1 MNPSLRT
8 SASGMIAQQR
18 MIDVIANNLANV
30 NTTAFKRSRA
40 SFEDVLYETL
50 QGESLVNYQGN
61 ESVAPIQVG
70 KGVRVADV
78 LRFHQQG
85 GLAQTDRPFDL
96 AIEGDGFFQIQRPDG
111 GVGYTRDGSFT
122 LSNTGALVTGNGY
135 LLQPGVTIPP
145 DASEVTISANG
156 VVAVRTGEV
165 GSMPVEIGRIELA
178 RFANPTGLESLGEN
192 LYGETIASGQP
203 ITGQPQEGGFGRV
216 VQGALESSNVE
227 IVVEMTDMIAAQRAY
242 EINAK
247 AIRASD
253 DMMQSTH
260 DLVR

>member
-1 MNPSLRT
+1 VNPALRT

-40 SFEDVLYETL
+40 TFEDVLYETL
-50 QGESLVNYQGN
+50 QGESLVNYQSS
-61 ESVAPIQVG
+61 ETVAPIQIG

-85 GLAQTDRPFDL
+85 TLQQTGRPFDL

-111 GVGYTRDGSFT
+111 TMGYTRDGSFT
-122 LSNTGALVTGNGY
+122 LSNTGALVTGSGY
-135 LLQPGVTIPP
+135 LVQPGITVPS
-145 DASEVTISANG
+145 DAVEVTISPNG
-156 VVAVRTGEV
+156 IVAIT
-165 GSMPVEIGRIELA
+165 SADAAASPVEIGRIELV

-192 LYGETIASGQP
+192 LYRETVASGQP

-216 VQGALESSNVE
+216 VQGTLEGSNVE

-247 AIRASD
+247 AIRATD
-253 DMMQSTH
+253 DMLQSTN